1 MLSLNCIVLANW
13 NNGLRI
19 HMSPHL
25 DTLSWFR
32 AKQSLLFLLSAAC
45 LVEKQQINSIHG
57 YGPFIV
63 IVNKIHIDN
72 LNNSNKIISSFHF
85 NTTRFNCIYSAN
97 SLSRTSL
104 WLMWRNQSKLDISLL
119 VRRHQNVQI
128 NGENIFSSYFELRVL
143 MMYVHWYSANLF
155 FTILFSIFKQFHWS
169 IHITVYILKW
179 HVSKSD

>member
-1 MLSLNCIVLANW
+1 MVCGYTCRPTWTHYPDSK
-13 NNGLRI
+13 
-19 HMSPHL
+19 P
-25 DTLSWFR
+25 T
-32 AKQSLLFLLSAAC
+32 SLLFLLSAAC
-45 LVEKQQINSIHG
+45 LVEKQQISSIHG